1 MYSQIAVHD
10 VVERVLAANTS
21 SISPT
26 PCRQKYPAMFTPYC
40 IAPRSCC
47 ETGPGRLGLGEG
59 QRLNHN
65 HLRDLGGK
73 RFTSLH
79 HSTASVATQH
89 AQNLQQLREPHI
101 SDHFLATVHVPEV
114 MWLSKAP
121 AALYDRQD
129 NAHSRELILPTLA
142 TWVELP
148 WPWNVIVLQ

>member
-1 MYSQIAVHD
+1 M
-10 VVERVLAANTS
+10 
-21 SISPT
+21 
-26 PCRQKYPAMFTPYC
+26 
-40 IAPRSCC
+40 APRSGC
-47 ETGPGRLGLGEG
+47 ETGSGRLGLGES

-79 HSTASVATQH
+79 HSTASVAFK
-89 AQNLQQLREPHI
+89 NLQQLREPHI
-101 SDHFLATVHVPEV
+101 SDHFLAIVHVPEV

-121 AALYDRQD
+121 TTLNDRQD

-142 TWVELP
+142 TWVELS